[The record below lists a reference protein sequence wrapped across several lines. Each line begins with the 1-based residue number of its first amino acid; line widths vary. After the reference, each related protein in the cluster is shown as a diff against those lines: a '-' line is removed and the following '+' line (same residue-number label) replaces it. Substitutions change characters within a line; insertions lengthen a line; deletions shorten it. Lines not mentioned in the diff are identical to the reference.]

1 MAPANP
7 NRYLETQVL
16 TASREQLLLM
26 LYDGAIRFG
35 EQAREA
41 LAAKELERTHDLL
54 VRAQRIVIELWCA
67 LNPEADPELSK
78 TLGGLYAFLYLRLVH
93 ANVEHDPGALEDAIL
108 ILKSMRQTWMDAV
121 DKSRRGE
128 SAALPSDTATLQ
140 LTG

>member
-1 MAPANP
+1 MTPANTT
-7 NRYLETQVL
+7 RYLETQVL
-16 TASREQLLLM
+16 TASREQLLVM

-35 EQAREA
+35 EQARES

-67 LNPEADPELSK
+67 LNPEVDPELSK
-78 TLGGLYAFLYLRLVH
+78 SLGGLYAFLYLRLVN
-93 ANVEHDPGALEDAIL
+93 ANVEHDPVALEEAIQ
-108 ILKSMRQTWMDAV
+108 ILKSLRQTWMDAV

-128 SAALPSDTATLQ
+128 SAADASDTSSLQ